1 MMRTSKQHSRGL
13 LQKKLKLNQDKLT
26 IAAQEVEYFGH
37 VISSEGLKP
46 DPKKVKAI
54 QNMPPPTNKK
64 ELQTMLGMI
73 TYLAKFAPLLSDITK
88 PMIRL
93 AESRH

>member
-1 MMRTSKQHSRGL
+1 MRTSKQHSRGL

-37 VISSEGLKP
+37 VTSSEGLKP